1 MRQETMGFWDAV
13 ASAGPYA
20 NNLHK
25 GTKNRVSTNP
35 ISRMDGARFEVPLDT
50 KDITSETFF
59 PASLLARY
67 WKKSKSNKTN
77 KTNSKW
83 SILTQKHTKMHN
95 KPFRKKHTKTNLTL
109 TRYKLKN
116 CSYLCAYRCAQLS
129 YTTYHGTVLIIFRLY
144 LQTTTI
150 AQMLSIGGER
160 EPISTRYPGYFFN
173 WARLLSP
180 EIATILSIRGPL
192 TFSFLADNYLLK
204 KSSM

>member
-1 MRQETMGFWDAV
+1 MEQGLKSHSTQKISLRRRSSQPVSW
-13 ASAGPYA
+13 
-20 NNLHK
+20 L
-25 GTKNRVSTNP
+25 GTEKKVNP
-35 ISRMDGARFEVPLDT
+35 T
-50 KDITSETFF
+50 KLTKQTQ
-59 PASLLARY
+59 
-67 WKKSKSNKTN
+67 
-77 KTNSKW
+77 W
-83 SILTQKHTKMHN
+83 SILTQKHTKIRN

-129 YTTYHGTVLIIFRLY
+129 YTTQHGTVLIIFRLY